1 MLGDFAAPAD
11 PNPVVAQDVIDET
24 GKRGGARRLASE
36 TAMHSD
42 GHHLGRQTGSA
53 LFPRPQWPLLSSTR
67 QVSVS
72 ARRCATPCPIP
83 ALTISCQVRRDKAV
97 HAICQAVSRVWA
109 SGGLGATA
117 FGIRSAGRLPGQ
129 LHRRITIPISARIV
143 WALGKGWRAN
153 SRRSDRATMPY
164 SRRDR

>member
-11 PNPVVAQDVIDET
+11 PDPVVAQDVIDET

-67 QVSVS
+67 QVSVK

-83 ALTISCQVRRDKAV
+83 ALRSSAAEQSCKRNLP
-97 HAICQAVSRVWA
+97 SREQ
-109 SGGLGATA
+109 GLGLRRARRHRIRDSLGRKASRPITSA
-117 FGIRSAGRLPGQ
+117 DYNSNFSQDRLGFGEVMAGQ
-129 LHRRITIPISARIV
+129 LASQ
-143 WALGKGWRAN
+143 
-153 SRRSDRATMPY
+153 RSGNHAVLQAGSMMV
-164 SRRDR
+164 

>member
-11 PNPVVAQDVIDET
+11 PDPVVAQDVIDET
-24 GKRGGARRLASE
+24 GKRGGARRLASG

-42 GHHLGRQTGSA
+42 GRHLGRQTGSA

-67 QVSVS
+67 QVSVN

-117 FGIRSAGRLPGQ
+117 SGFARPEGFQANYIGGLQFQFQPGSSG
-129 LHRRITIPISARIV
+129 L
-143 WALGKGWRAN
+143 WG
-153 SRRSDRATMPY
+153 SDGGPTRVAAIGQPCRTP
-164 SRRDR
+164 